1 MVNYKLV
8 MLSTVCLFVLG
19 ACKTT
24 QDVAIPG
31 SSPGV
36 KVAYE
41 YKRDRVKEQVESIPD
56 WFLKPMEDR
65 VNIFSAGTS
74 TTPSMQFAI
83 DAAVLNA
90 KTLLADRINSRLRS
104 QIKQFRAKVGDGDI
118 EASVMTELEKAVKN
132 ITANTDVSGYHV
144 ANLAVVPHGTQYR
157 AYVLLEYSDVNARK
171 ILINRLRKNEMLY
184 NKLRMNKVWK
194 ELDDEAD
201 KAQARED
208 KDHAATL
215 GALTKQQ

>member
-1 MVNYKLV
+1 MVNYKFV
-8 MLSTVCLFVLG
+8 MLGTVCLFALG

-24 QDVAIPG
+24 QDAAVPG
-31 SSPGV
+31 SGTGV

-56 WFLKPMEDR
+56 WFLKPKENQT
-65 VNIFSAGTS
+65 NIFSAGTS

-132 ITANTDVSGYHV
+132 ITANTDVSGYHI
-144 ANLAVVPHGTQYR
+144 ANLEVIPHGTQYR
-157 AYVLLEYSDVNARK
+157 AYVLLEYSDINARK

-184 NKLRMNKVWK
+184 NKLRVNKAWK
-194 ELDDEAD
+194 DLDDEAE

-208 KDHAATL
+208 KNHAANL
-215 GALTKQQ
+215 DALTKQ